1 MLLGREIGVVWHGP
15 LVLWLFQLIAR
26 RKSNLLS
33 KRVESI
39 SFSLRQRMRDRGHP
53 ILLRAWLGVGAP
65 RAVPVALE
73 VPLD

>member
-1 MLLGREIGVVWHGP
+1 MRLGRQIGVVWHGP
-15 LVLWLFQLIAR
+15 LVLGLFQLIAR

-39 SFSLRQRMRDRGHP
+39 SFSLRQRVRDRGHP